1 MAETL
6 ERQRIA
12 AYGICVVGG
21 EVLLCRASALTE
33 AEGWWWLPG
42 GGVDFGEH
50 PEAAVAREVL
60 EETGLTV
67 TVGRFLGTLS
77 DVRRRQRVDERIH
90 TIRLCY
96 EVTKPE
102 GVLVA
107 EERGTTDL
115 AAWIPLEQLHELRIA
130 PYALEALTL
139 LI

>member
-1 MAETL
+1 MAETS

-21 EVLLCRASALTE
+21 EVLLCRASSLTE

-77 DVRRRQRVDERIH
+77 DVRRRQRVDEKIH

-102 GVLVA
+102 GVLIA

-139 LI
+139 LS

>member
-1 MAETL
+1 VAETP

-12 AYGICVVGG
+12 AYGICVVDGQ
-21 EVLLCRASALTE
+21 VLLCRASALTE

-77 DVRRRQRVDERIH
+77 DVRRRQRVDEKIH

-96 EVTKPE
+96 EVTNPE
-102 GVLVA
+102 GVLIA
-107 EERGTTDL
+107 EEHGTTDL
-115 AAWIPLEQLHELRIA
+115 AAWVPLEQLHDLRVA
-130 PYALEALTL
+130 PYALEALKL
-139 LI
+139 LS

>member
-1 MAETL
+1 VADVT

-12 AYGICVVGG
+12 AYGICLDAGK
-21 EVLLCRASALTE
+21 VLLCRASALTE

-77 DVRRRQRVDERIH
+77 DVRRRQRVEEKIH

-96 EVTKPE
+96 EVTNPE
-102 GVLVA
+102 GILVA
-107 EERGTTDL
+107 EELGTTDL
-115 AAWIPLEQLHELRIA
+115 AAWIPLDQLGELRVA
-130 PYALEALTL
+130 PYALEALSL
-139 LI
+139 LS